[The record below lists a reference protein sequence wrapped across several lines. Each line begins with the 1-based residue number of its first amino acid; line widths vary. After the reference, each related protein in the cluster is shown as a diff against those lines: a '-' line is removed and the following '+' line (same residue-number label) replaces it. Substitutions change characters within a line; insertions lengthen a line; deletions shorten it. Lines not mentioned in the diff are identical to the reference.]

1 MSTAKRLNPFEH
13 ALLRPETYIGPVV
26 GSEQDCWVYNSESEE
41 FELRNIMYNPGLERI
56 FIEIKSNI
64 EDNKWRSEQA
74 GLQMKK
80 IEVTIDSDPESET
93 YGYISFK
100 NDGAWISCEKQKFE
114 YTDHATGKVTT
125 SFQYPAEVVFGEMH
139 AGTNFE
145 NDDKRKTSGRNG
157 MGAKTTNIF
166 SKFFE
171 VEHTDPT
178 TKKMFKQT
186 FTDNARNRTE
196 PEITRYTSKC
206 AYTKITFLP
215 DYEYFKY
222 PCLDEDLV
230 ALFTRHLYDCSMI
243 TGIPVTL
250 NGEKI
255 AVKNLESYA
264 KMYFPERGTGMM
276 HFTSQFNDEC
286 VVVESGVPVMNEMA
300 APNCVSFVNGIYTSL
315 GGKHVDAWTDKIFST
330 LVREF
335 NSRKTKKGASEIK
348 TTARKLYPYFTL
360 FVRCESTDVKF
371 DSQTKNKLVSPNISL
386 VDEKNAKEVKDFN
399 ESVREKV
406 AKMLKWSFVSLLEE
420 KLELESDALSNKK
433 EKAVR
438 SSNSIAFGKKAT
450 EANNAGKK
458 NHSAKC
464 TLFITEG
471 DSAKS
476 FADTIISKIPNGR
489 DFYGSFAIKG
499 KFINVQKETTKRV
512 NENKEVQMLKKILN
526 LAFGVDYSDEE
537 NRKLLRYGKVCIIS
551 DADDDGIHI
560 RGLLLNFFYKYWPQL
575 FTSGENKQQT
585 FFQSFSTAVT
595 MVRVPGKGVEMFY
608 SNPSFKEWYE
618 SSFNNSRELSTSST
632 SSDASNSK
640 VGGKTKK
647 PAGMRIE
654 YYKGLGS
661 HKKGD
666 HELYLK
672 NMHLLNYTIDGN
684 ETEFM
689 NLGFAK
695 DSTLRKTWIVK
706 DIPKPGEGT
715 PVGGDTSVGVAAKA
729 YQTRGDISLSDFVYD
744 QLIIYHKMTLKRAI
758 PNMYD
763 GFKESQRKI
772 FYGIQHDSESKKNK
786 SVNVENL
793 TGSIK
798 KLTGYHHG
806 AKSLEDG
813 IKKMAMGFVGSNNI
827 PLLVPDGEF
836 GSRQAGGANAAAARY
851 IATRLEKIAN
861 VIFNSEDN
869 RCYTNY
875 VEDNEKVEYE
885 YYVPVIPMVLVNGA
899 EGMATGFSSSI
910 PCYNPSDLIEYIRK
924 WLAVN
929 APSTSTSTSDE
940 VEVDNYSNPKLPE
953 FRKLLPWYR
962 GFKGVIAEENG
973 KVVTKGVIVE
983 ETTPK
988 GTPTG
993 WLAIREAPIGLWTS
1007 DLKSHLEYLL
1017 TKTHPDSDGEKKKK
1031 LDMNY
1036 ISDFEVGCGVSEN
1049 EVYFRFKPAN
1059 DFKPN
1064 IDEKGNKLALL
1075 KNTISTSNMIVID
1088 ENGYPRKYDTVE
1100 QLISDFC
1107 VKRIVVYRKRKELK
1121 LKEWKFELKRNTNKL
1136 IFVKAINSG
1145 ELALNKDEGDL
1156 IDDIR
1161 ALNIETING
1170 KYEYLLSLGVRA
1182 CTLQRITELEK
1193 EIQNLQNLITEY
1205 SSKKLADLWLED
1217 LAVVEKEWEIFQKN
1231 RYND

>member
-1 MSTAKRLNPFEH
+1 MNLIKMSTAKRLNPFEH
-13 ALLRPETYIGPVV
+13 AFLRPETYIGPVV
-26 GSEQDCWVYNSESEE
+26 GSDQDCWVFNSETEE
-41 FELRNIMYNPGLERI
+41 FELRNINYNPGLERI
-56 FIEIKSNI
+56 FVEIKSNV

-74 GLQMKK
+74 GVQMKK
-80 IEVTIDSDPESET
+80 IEVTMDTDPESET
-93 YGYISFK
+93 YGYISFR
-100 NDGAWISCEKQKFE
+100 NDGAHIKCEKQKFE
-114 YTDHATGKVTT
+114 YTDHATGKVTS

-157 MGAKTTNIF
+157 MGAKTTNVF

-171 VEHTDPT
+171 VEHSDPDS
-178 TKKMFKQT
+178 KKLFKQT
-186 FTDNARNRTE
+186 YTDNARNRSV
-196 PEITRYTSKC
+196 PEVTRYTSKV

-222 PCLDEDLV
+222 PGLDDDLV
-230 ALFTRHLYDCSMI
+230 SLFTRHLYDCSMI

-255 AVKNLESYA
+255 VVKNLENYA
-264 KMYFPERGTGMM
+264 KMYFPEKGTGMM
-276 HFTSQFNDEC
+276 HFTSQYGDEC
-286 VVVESGVPVMNEMA
+286 VVVESGVPVVNEA
-300 APNCVSFVNGIYTSL
+300 AGPACVSFVNGIYTSL
-315 GGKHVDAWTDKIFST
+315 GGKHVDAWTEKVFSI

-335 NSRKTKKGASEIK
+335 NSRKTKKGDSEIK

-371 DSQTKNKLVSPNISL
+371 DSQTKNKLVAPNISL
-386 VDEKNAKEVKDFN
+386 VDEKLPKEAKEFN
-399 ESVREKV
+399 DMIREKV

-420 KLELESDALSNKK
+420 KLEMEADATSTKK

-438 SSNSIAFGKKAT
+438 ASASIAFGKKAT

-458 NHSAKC
+458 NLSEKC

-476 FADTIISKIPNGR
+476 FADTIISKMKNGR

-526 LAFGVDYSDEE
+526 LAFGVDYSQEE

-575 FTSGENKQQT
+575 FTATDDKQST

-595 MVRVPGKGVEMFY
+595 MVRTGKNVEMFY
-608 SNPSFKEWYE
+608 SNPSFKEWYDA
-618 SSFNNSRELSTSST
+618 SFGNTRSPSTA
-632 SSDASNSK
+632 SDASSQSAE
-640 VGGKTKK
+640 GKKRK

-672 NMHLLNYTIDGN
+672 GMHLLNYTIDGN
-684 ETEFM
+684 ETEYM

-695 DSTLRKTWIVK
+695 DSSLRKTWIVK
-706 DIPKPGEGT
+706 DIPKPGEGIVT
-715 PVGGDTSVGVAAKA
+715 GDVTTDRVVKA
-729 YQTRGDISLSDFVYD
+729 YQTKGDISLSDFVYD

-772 FYGIQHDSESKKNK
+772 FFGIQHDSESKKNK

-836 GSRQAGGANAAAARY
+836 GSRQVGGTNAAAARY
-851 IATRLEKIAN
+851 IATRLEKIAD

-869 RCYTNY
+869 RCYTQC

-899 EGMATGFSSSI
+899 EGMASGFSTSI

-924 WLAVN
+924 WLDVN
-929 APSTSTSTSDE
+929 SSLPSSEGSEGED
-940 VEVDNYSNPKLPE
+940 YSNPQLPA
-953 FRKLLPWYR
+953 FKKLLPWYR
-962 GFKGVIAEENG
+962 GFTGIISEEENG
-973 KVVTKGVIVE
+973 IYSKGLIVE
-983 ETTPK
+983 EKTPK
-988 GTPTG
+988 GTPNG

-1017 TKTHPDSDGEKKKK
+1017 TKTHPDSEGDKKKK
-1031 LDMNY
+1031 LDVNY
-1036 ISDFEVGCGVSEN
+1036 ITDFEVGCGVSEN
-1049 EVYFRFKPAN
+1049 EVYFRFKPTPE
-1059 DFKPN
+1059 FKPN
-1064 IDEKGNKLALL
+1064 IDEKGNKLSLL
-1075 KNTISTSNMIVID
+1075 KTKISTSNMIVID
-1088 ENGYPRKYDTVE
+1088 ENGYPRKYDAVE

-1107 VKRIVVYRKRKELK
+1107 VKRIEVYRKRKQLK
-1121 LKEWKFELKRNTNKL
+1121 LKEWKFDLKKNINKL

-1145 ELALNKDEGDL
+1145 ELALNKDEAEL

-1161 ALNIETING
+1161 ALKIEPISG
-1170 KYEYLLSLGVRA
+1170 KYEYLLTLGVRS
-1182 CTLQRITELEK
+1182 CTLQKIKDLEAEIEKLKTTIEDYSKLSLAELWK
-1193 EIQNLQNLITEY
+1193 I
-1205 SSKKLADLWLED
+1205 D
-1217 LAVVEKEWEIFQKN
+1217 LAVVEKEWENFKQA